1 MGLRNKVNKDGFI
14 SKEIPGIESKFYI
27 DEQVHINHL
36 APESGNQSISVN
48 SDGAL
53 IAEES
58 TTFTSLSSSFT
69 LVSSSFIALSSSF
82 LLLSS
87 SVDDINEMPQVV
99 HTVSG
104 SLSWGVAN
112 ILTGSASAMSIPLV
126 SAGPGRWLEVIN
138 TMVDTTAILT
148 RSGSDIVVNGTTGTT
163 YNLPAGAAVVIRAAA
178 TGTNVYIEH
187 GGSGGGAAVASTAYA
202 ASVTLSIAASRAH
215 DIGLLTGDISIDAS
229 GLASSD
235 ALVTVR
241 VQNDG
246 GRRVSWASK
255 FVFQPG
261 DEEAA

>member
-14 SKEIPGIESKFYI
+14 SKEIPNVESKFYI

-36 APESGNQSISVN
+36 APVSGNQSITVN
-48 SDGAL
+48 SDGA
-53 IAEES
+53 IVAEES
-58 TTFTSLSSSFT
+58 ST
-69 LVSSSFIALSSSF
+69 FIALSSSY
-82 LLLSS
+82 LLLSA
-87 SVDDINEMPQVV
+87 SVDNLIAPTQTI
-99 HTVSG
+99 HTADAALVFG
-104 SLSWGVAN
+104 RAN
-112 ILTGSASAMSIPLV
+112 ILTSVADGMTIPDVATNAGEYMEVVNAM
-126 SAGPGRWLEVIN
+126 AA
-138 TMVDTTAILT
+138 TTAVLT
-148 RSGSDIVVNGTTGTT
+148 RSGADVVVNGTSATA
-163 YNLPAGAAVVIRAAA
+163 YNLPPGETVILRAAA